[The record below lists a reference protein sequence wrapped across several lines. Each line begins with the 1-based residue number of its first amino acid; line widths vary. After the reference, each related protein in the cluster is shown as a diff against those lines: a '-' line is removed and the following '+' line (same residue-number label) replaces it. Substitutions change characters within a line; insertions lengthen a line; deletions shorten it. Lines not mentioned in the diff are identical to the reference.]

1 VLWFSGRAD
10 TRPLHGDGT
19 GRAAWDTWS
28 AATPIR
34 PTASPRPSASPTIT
48 PSPTVTPI
56 ERCGR
61 GYCVVIT
68 PTATVNAGI
77 GTDGG
82 GASTQ
87 GSSRCDLLDPG
98 TWLPC
103 FVAAGIDLVTGWVR
117 TIVTTQM
124 FADVWGSTNVL
135 LTVENPVVVRY
146 YTAIRL
152 ASDLL
157 LALFAMGVF
166 GEILVCQRAHQTY
179 HHAVEK
185 IWRLILIA
193 FLSNMSL
200 AVIAQAVDLSNIM
213 TGGVWGVQSSGLD
226 AVMAHTDPGSAV
238 VVASIFELANEVML
252 LLLFVQMVM
261 RLALLDV
268 LIVLSPLGLLC
279 YGWGPRKS
287 GGSCGGSTLRPPS
300 SCSSYRSSRWSW
312 ARICGPTPPTSSPPT
327 AQPSPA
333 RRVCSTC
340 AATWSWLSPSAF
352 SRSSC
357 SSPGC
362 YARVPAPPRSSGPR
376 WASGSC
382 SDRGASDERSRR
394 AATAACPIRS

>member
-193 FLSNMSL
+193 FLSSPP
-200 AVIAQAVDLSNIM
+200 ASTRSWPTPIRAAP
-213 TGGVWGVQSSGLD
+213 SS
-226 AVMAHTDPGSAV
+226 S
-238 VVASIFELANEVML
+238 
-252 LLLFVQMVM
+252 
-261 RLALLDV
+261 
-268 LIVLSPLGLLC
+268 
-279 YGWGPRKS
+279 
-287 GGSCGGSTLRPPS
+287 PPS
-300 SCSSYRSSRWSW
+300 SSLPTRSCCSCSSSRWS
-312 ARICGPTPPTSSPPT
+312 
-327 AQPSPA
+327 
-333 RRVCSTC
+333 C
-340 AATWSWLSPSAF
+340 A
-352 SRSSC
+352 SRCWMS
-357 SSPGC
+357 
-362 YARVPAPPRSSGPR
+362 
-376 WASGSC
+376 
-382 SDRGASDERSRR
+382 
-394 AATAACPIRS
+394 

>member
-1 VLWFSGRAD
+1 MSRSDGRAH
-10 TRPLHGDGT
+10 TQPLQGDGT
-19 GRAAWDTWS
+19 GHAARNTWP
-28 AATPIR
+28 ARDIH
-34 PTASPRPSASPTIT
+34 PTDR
-48 PSPTVTPI
+48 V
-56 ERCGR
+56 
-61 GYCVVIT
+61 
-68 PTATVNAGI
+68 TATVNDGI
-77 GTDGG
+77 GAGGG
-82 GASTQ
+82 GASAQ

-98 TWLPC
+98 TWPPC

-185 IWRLILIA
+185 IWRLVLIA

-226 AVMAHTDPGSAV
+226 AVMAHTDSGSAI

-279 YGWGPRKS
+279 YGWGPTQEWGQLWRQHFTATLIVQFVQVVALVLGEDLWTYS
-287 GGSCGGSTLRPPS
+287 PLHLRPRRHNHHRRNELVRHAQQHGVG
-300 SCSSYRSSRWSW
+300 YRPRRLRSRPAHPAAA
-312 ARICGPTPPTSSPPT
+312 ARAYRCLLVRRGRAGRPAPARKGALAMNAHARSPPLPDPIMMT
-327 AQPSPA
+327 
-333 RRVCSTC
+333 
-340 AATWSWLSPSAF
+340 SPST
-352 SRSSC
+352 R
-357 SSPGC
+357 
-362 YARVPAPPRSSGPR
+362 
-376 WASGSC
+376 ASV
-382 SDRGASDERSRR
+382 D
-394 AATAACPIRS
+394 